1 MRRLLAAV
9 LTAAAVWAPSIALPV
24 PAGAAES
31 PLAGRVIVIDP
42 GHQLGNSNPRFARQ
56 ISATRFNG
64 SIVKGCNTTG
74 TATNA
79 GLPEATFTWRVAKRL
94 RTLLED
100 QGATVVLTRSSN
112 SRDAW
117 GPCTWDRARI
127 GTEAGADA
135 MVSIHADGASPRG
148 RGFHVI
154 APSSIA
160 GWTTDMVKPSRRLAR
175 AMISGMTRAGAEPAT
190 YLSSPL
196 SVRADQTTLNFSDVP
211 TVIVETGNMRN
222 GSDAARMSSARG
234 QQQYAQWLAAGIT
247 AYFSAD

>member
-1 MRRLLAAV
+1 MTLRLASLV
-9 LTAAAVWAPSIALPV
+9 IALAVMVSGPALVAPV
-24 PAGAAES
+24 SAADT

-56 ISATRFNG
+56 IAATRFNG

-94 RTLLED
+94 RSLLEE

-127 GTEAGADA
+127 GTEARADA

-154 APSSIA
+154 APSSIV
-160 GWTTDMVKPSRRLAR
+160 GWTTDMAKPSRRLAR
-175 AMISGMTRAGAEPAT
+175 AMIRGMTRAGAEPAT

-222 GSDAARMSSARG
+222 SAEAARMSTARG
-234 QQQYAQWLAAGIT
+234 QQQYAAWLAAGIQ
-247 AYFSAD
+247 AYFS